1 MPPDLHLTNPH
12 LLPTLTNATLLLAL
26 TGWMDGGDVSTGTVK
41 RLMENRSLSEIARID
56 ADPFYIFNFP
66 GSMEIASVFR
76 PEVKMKNGLIR
87 RAPKMPKNIF
97 HVDAP
102 ANLVFF
108 LGAEPNL
115 KWQAFADA
123 IFALCK
129 TVNVTR
135 IVFMGSFG
143 GTVPHTREPR
153 MFGSVSHAHLAD
165 TLEHNGL
172 RPSDYTGPSSFST
185 LLIAQAPSH
194 QIEMI
199 SFVAEIPGYLTGEN
213 PLSIEA
219 VTRRLAKFLNQTVDV
234 DALRRESDTWESKVS
249 EAVAKDEELAATV
262 KKLEEAYDNELI
274 GKAAE
279 DVE

>member
-41 RLMENRSLSEIARID
+41 RLMENRSLAEIARID
-56 ADPFYIFNFP
+56 PDSFYIFNFP

-76 PEVKMKNGLIR
+76 PEVKMKDGLIR

-97 HVDAP
+97 HVDPA

-115 KWQAFADA
+115 RWQTFADA
-123 IFALCK
+123 IFVLCK

-153 MFGSVSHAHLAD
+153 MFGSVSHAHLQE
-165 TLEHNGL
+165 TLTQNGL

-185 LLIAQAPSH
+185 LLVSQAPSH

-234 DALRRESDTWESKVS
+234 DSLRRDSDLWESKVS
-249 EAVAKDEELAATV
+249 EAVEKDEDLAGTV

-279 DVE
+279 EPD